1 MKSLINHP
9 SNIPLGQLVQIQIYF
24 CSAENAR
31 FWLAM
36 KNFISEKCSEFSEK
50 SSIYYA
56 IWWIFLNIYS
66 EIKSKNY
73 ENCNINDVTR
83 DLFWNFGHFLPN
95 LSSHFISN
103 MSFII
108 TRQIITPHN
117 FIKFWILKIL
127 KNIWTGIG
135 RVFCLLVR
143 KKLAHAS
150 SIVSLLIVNLHL

>member
-1 MKSLINHP
+1 
-9 SNIPLGQLVQIQIYF
+9 
-24 CSAENAR
+24 
-31 FWLAM
+31 M
-36 KNFISEKCSEFSEK
+36 KNFISEICSEFSEK

-66 EIKSKNY
+66 DIKSKNY

-108 TRQIITPHN
+108 TRQIIAPHN
-117 FIKFWILKIL
+117 FIKFWILKFEFSFWKYL
-127 KNIWTGIG
+127 NRDRHSLWSIG
-135 RVFCLLVR
+135 SKSCGSCDMNHFRGALIYDHR
-143 KKLAHAS
+143 KSLARKE
-150 SIVSLLIVNLHL
+150 IQ